1 MKTAEELAKEY
12 ADKVEPALLPDEEVI
27 YTIRDRNEFAKTD
40 FLAGYNEGQ
49 HNINIKKLEWMVEFH
64 NNRYIGDKEVEIQG
78 ETAKT
83 DIGSY
88 EMFEQDGKFL
98 LYTIVGCLYEFET
111 KEEAKEFAQDDFEK
125 MVMEC
130 IETK

>member
-1 MKTAEELAKEY
+1 MKTEPTEAFRAMANDLKYNVGVIHSNPQLILEESFISGVRY
-12 ADKVEPALLPDEEVI
+12 
-27 YTIRDRNEFAKTD
+27 
-40 FLAGYNEGQ
+40 GQ
-49 HNINIKKLEWMVEFH
+49 SSPKIKQLEWMVEFH